1 MATAE
6 QHYEEAIEED
16 GDDPAPAWRPPGLPV
31 RGLPFSVTIG
41 DLTEAGTS
49 GAVDWRATARLGL
62 SGANRGLLAELA
74 RDGTL
79 QGLLLSL
86 EREVLASGLGGAEL
100 HFLFRAGL
108 RLRVDPGAVSLG
120 GSYTAGIA
128 GPLSVHTVRT
138 ASGYSTR
145 LGRPGTYLET
155 EIAISSPDGAL
166 SGSAKVRV
174 DLAPRPPS
182 IGDAV
187 RVVVPPVV
195 VWVVKEVISAAECVL
210 SRATMCP
217 ATS

>member
-1 MATAE
+1 
-6 QHYEEAIEED
+6 
-16 GDDPAPAWRPPGLPV
+16 
-31 RGLPFSVTIG
+31 
-41 DLTEAGTS
+41 
-49 GAVDWRATARLGL
+49 
-62 SGANRGLLAELA
+62 
-74 RDGTL
+74 
-79 QGLLLSL
+79 
-86 EREVLASGLGGAEL
+86 
-100 HFLFRAGL
+100 
-108 RLRVDPGAVSLG
+108 
-120 GSYTAGIA
+120 
-128 GPLSVHTVRT
+128 VRT

-145 LGRPGTYLET
+145 LGRPGAYLET